1 MTLDRR
7 PPIPAFLL
15 ALALA
20 LLPLCALGAE
30 DEKHAHDHEPHDEH
44 HDDHHHDDHHHE
56 MDVIVV
62 QATRSQR
69 RVQDETIRVEVLSG
83 EEIAEKLLM
92 RPGNISMMLNETG
105 GLRVQV
111 TSPALGSANVRIHG
125 MRGRYTQLLA
135 DGLPLYGGQASSLG
149 LLQVPPSDLGQ
160 VEIIKGSSSAL
171 YGGQALGGVINLVS
185 KRPGSSGEGEII
197 LNATTRDAQD
207 ASAYAAGPLSSSWS
221 GSVLS
226 NYHRQSAQD
235 LDDDDWID
243 MPFYERQSLR
253 PRLFY
258 NGPEGTSAYLTVG
271 AMLEDRRG
279 GTLDGKALPNGQPFP
294 QQQDTARMDAGLV
307 VDQPVSNWGRA
318 QIRASAVRQ
327 IHDHTFGDVL
337 EENRHET
344 LLVEASLA
352 GEANQSSWI
361 TGIAYQADGYDSN
374 TFPTF
379 DYHYKAPAVFGQ
391 VDHELTEN
399 VAVTGSARWDHHSEY
414 GDQISP
420 RLSLIYRPGPW
431 TIRTSWGRGF
441 YAPTPFVEG
450 TEAAGLSRLE
460 ALSNLEAETAQ
471 TLSIDFGYAQ
481 GPLETGLTFFG
492 SDIDNAVSL
501 EAIGPDRVRLIN
513 RPGTTRTRGIEAL
526 ASWKMKPWK
535 IMASYLYLDTS
546 ESDATS
552 QNRRAVP
559 LTPRHSAGLVAM
571 WEDHDRGRVG
581 LEIYYTGKQTL
592 DDNPYRSESKPY
604 VHVGLLGE
612 IVLGRYRLFLNLENL
627 LNVRQSREDP
637 LIRPSRAPSGRWTVD
652 AWSPLE
658 GFIANAG
665 IRVQFG
671 R

>member
-1 MTLDRR
+1 MTV
-7 PPIPAFLL
+7 LL
-15 ALALA
+15 YPFFPLAA
-20 LLPLCALGAE
+20 VAE
-30 DEKHAHDHEPHDEH
+30 PSVAEEDGHAHDHH
-44 HDDHHHDDHHHE
+44 HEE

-69 RVQDETIRVEVLSG
+69 RVQDETIRVEVLSE

-185 KRPGSSGEGEII
+185 KRPGSQAEGEII
-197 LNATTRDAQD
+197 LNATTRNAQD
-207 ASAYAAGPLSSSWS
+207 VSGYAAAPLGGDWS
-221 GSVLS
+221 GSLMS
-226 NYHRQSAQD
+226 NYNRQTAQD

-243 MPFYERQSLR
+243 MPYYDRQSLR

-258 NGPEGTSAYLTVG
+258 DGPDGTRAYVTLG
-271 AMLEDRRG
+271 AMLEERRG
-279 GTLDGKALPNGQPFP
+279 GTVDGGTLPTGEPFP
-294 QQQDTARMDAGLV
+294 QLQNTERMDAGV
-307 VDQPVSNWGRA
+307 VIDRPISNWGRA
-318 QIRASAVRQ
+318 QFRASGMRQ
-327 IHDHTFGDVL
+327 LHDHTFGELL
-337 EENRHET
+337 EEDRHET
-344 LLVEASLA
+344 MLIEASLA
-352 GEANQSSWI
+352 GDLRQSSSWI
-361 TGIAYQADGYDSN
+361 AGLAYQADAYVSN
-374 TFPTF
+374 PFPGF
-379 DYHYKAPAVFGQ
+379 DYRYKAPAAFGQ
-391 VDHELTEN
+391 IDHDLTDKL
-399 VAVTGSARWDHHSEY
+399 ALTGSVRWDHHNEY
-414 GDQISP
+414 GDQFSP

-431 TIRTSWGRGF
+431 TLRTSWGRGF

-460 ALSNLEAETAQ
+460 PLSDLEAETAQ
-471 TLSIDFGYAQ
+471 TVSIDLGYAV
-481 GPLETGLTFFG
+481 GPFETGLTFFG
-492 SDIDNAVSL
+492 SDIENAVRL
-501 EAIGPDRVRLIN
+501 EAVGPDRVRLIN
-513 RPGTTRTRGIEAL
+513 QQGTARTRGIEAL

-535 IMASYLYLDTS
+535 VMTSYLFLDTEEPGAVG
-546 ESDATS
+546 ES
-552 QNRRAVP
+552 RREVP
-559 LTPRHSAGLVAM
+559 LTPRHSAGVVAM
-571 WEDHDRGRVG
+571 WEDHDKGRVG
-581 LEIYYTGKQTL
+581 LEVYYTGTQTL
-592 DDNPYRSESKPY
+592 EDNPYRMRSEPY

-637 LIRPSRAPSGRWTVD
+637 MILPSRAPSGRWTVD
-652 AWSPLE
+652 AWAPLE

-665 IRVQFG
+665 LRIQFG
-671 R
+671 G